1 MTRCRTGCG
10 AEINY
15 KAVHFSSPVDW
26 YDIPMEG
33 DVIHDCPK
41 LNPAPNDD
49 ANEHLKNLE
58 SMHVMLHDH
67 ILNDMQ
73 YDYGSYIQNFVDL
86 PHDLKM
92 HSKGKLAA
100 RAWAGSG
107 PHYDMAREDY
117 DKLPKSRK
125 EELKNTYGFEP
136 PNLTPEERREDFWQD
151 IDTAAMPFLQRCAD
165 ICPAPF
171 YVDKYGYSQLV
182 LFRIFL
188 ESKEQ
193 YGDAMICHTIQGA
206 IDIAK
211 SQMDADAFTEIT
223 DRLQK
228 KLEDQ
233 RLAKAD
239 AEAEYQIAEKKRL
252 VLQGK
257 DEKEVQYEL
266 DIHQQ
271 EEEHEEY
278 LNEQYPASIMNWS
291 LDLYKNRFEKFREAI
306 GQDTVILE
314 EEIEVGDTV
323 DKEQSVDEMLK
334 PHSQEY
340 FGDIH
345 KRLREF
351 ILRLYDGKI
360 IWAEL
365 GREEIIHEQIKEMRN
380 RQKKSLYN
388 MADESDLGYATLG
401 QLVAILRNTETAKKA
416 KQKGISEYE
425 SVVDHAKVVLSC
437 RNNMDHD
444 ERKELPPAY
453 KIANAGLCSILN
465 EFFDKLKYR

>member
-1 MTRCRTGCG
+1 LSKSDK
-10 AEINY
+10 E
-15 KAVHFSSPVDW
+15 
-26 YDIPMEG
+26 
-33 DVIHDCPK
+33 
-41 LNPAPNDD
+41 
-49 ANEHLKNLE
+49 
-58 SMHVMLHDH
+58 
-67 ILNDMQ
+67 
-73 YDYGSYIQNFVDL
+73 
-86 PHDLKM
+86 DLK
-92 HSKGKLAA
+92 
-100 RAWAGSG
+100 
-107 PHYDMAREDY
+107 E
-117 DKLPKSRK
+117 
-125 EELKNTYGFEP
+125 TYGFEN
-136 PNLTPEERREDFWQD
+136 PNKTPEERQAEFWQY
-151 IDTAAMPFLQRCAD
+151 ISQAMDFLQRCTD
-165 ICPAPF
+165 RFPAPF
-171 YVDKYGYSQLV
+171 YTDDGGTISQANLGSEYSQLE

-193 YGDAMICHTIQGA
+193 YADAMNCHIIQGA

-211 SQMDADAFTEIT
+211 SQMDADAFTEISG
-223 DRLQK
+223 RLQK

-233 RLAKAD
+233 RLAKEWTPED
-239 AEAEYQIAEKKRL
+239 TLAEKKRL
-252 VLQGK
+252 IRQGM
-257 DEKEVQYEL
+257 DEKEAESEAEFSRYTEEWAR
-266 DIHQQ
+266 
-271 EEEHEEY
+271 EEEEK
-278 LNEQYPASIMNWS
+278 YPASIMNWA